1 MPKNVQDICNQ
12 MYEEWKSKKK
22 KYISKKKTIHGMDLI
37 EYEKFEV
44 KFTKTHRLKNSS
56 IPYMQI
62 ILNSENQQFDKQKL
76 KRKVTFY
83 GDKNTEKRKENHTNI
98 LTVYVFSL
106 FCIFQSLSLSKSGVF
121 QFEVVFILRESSC
134 LGHIQI

>member
-1 MPKNVQDICNQ
+1 
-12 MYEEWKSKKK
+12 
-22 KYISKKKTIHGMDLI
+22 
-37 EYEKFEV
+37 
-44 KFTKTHRLKNSS
+44 
-56 IPYMQI
+56 MQI

-134 LGHIQI
+134 LGHIHI